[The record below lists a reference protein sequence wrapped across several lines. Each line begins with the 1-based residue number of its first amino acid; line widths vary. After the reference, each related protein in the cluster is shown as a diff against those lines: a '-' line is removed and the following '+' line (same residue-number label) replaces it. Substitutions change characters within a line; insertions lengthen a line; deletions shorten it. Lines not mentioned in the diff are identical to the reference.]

1 MSSRPE
7 FKKNVQGDFHSC
19 EYWRALRARRLDHVS
34 GTLRWW
40 STNCLGIAF
49 CCFGRVASEF
59 LRIRAV
65 DTRCNVLRIQD
76 RR

>member
-7 FKKNVQGDFHSC
+7 FKKDVQGDFHSC

-40 STNCLGIAF
+40 STNC
-49 CCFGRVASEF
+49 FGRVASEF

-76 RR
+76 WR